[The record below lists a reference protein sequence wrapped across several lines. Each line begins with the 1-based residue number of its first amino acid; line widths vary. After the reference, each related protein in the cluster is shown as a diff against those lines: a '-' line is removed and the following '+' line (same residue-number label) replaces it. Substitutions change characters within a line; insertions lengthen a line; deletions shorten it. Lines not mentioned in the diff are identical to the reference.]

1 MMRRVQPRIGILVV
15 AYNAA
20 GTLAKVLDRIP
31 VEFRPRISGI
41 LVSDDHSADS
51 TYLVGLGYQQ
61 FDPTLPLEVVRN
73 PHNLGYG
80 GNQKVGYQWAIERGL
95 DIIVMLHGDGQY
107 APEKLPDMVGPLER
121 GEADAVFGSRMLT
134 PKAARQ
140 GGMPLYKYMGNKVLT
155 RYENAMAGANLSEWH
170 SGYRAYSVEALQA
183 LPFEKNDDDF
193 NFDSQIIVQLLEAG
207 RTIKEIPIP
216 TFYGDEICYVDG
228 VRYARLVTRDVTR
241 YRAHKLGFGTGELAF
256 ASHAYESKESDA
268 SSHGRIVRWLPDR
281 PPARVLDLGCGDGF
295 VAEQL
300 RAAGHHVVGV
310 DLAAAD
316 GVEAKLDDF
325 IAADLDQ
332 GVPPEVVAAGPFDV
346 VVAADVIE
354 HVRRPEQVLD
364 DLHGRA
370 GPGRRRGGLHPQLR
384 PLVPA
389 APGAGRP
396 VRLRPPGHPRRHP
409 PAVLHAPQLRAPGAR
424 AGLAGGPQ
432 GRHRP
437 APRGGRAGRGRRARP
452 PRAACAG
459 RSGASTAPPS
469 GPGPACS
476 PTSCSTSWSP
486 PAGCPAPPP
495 HAARRPWPPSRSC
508 RWRRPRASMPVA
520 PVDAEPAAAQPPA
533 VPEPSAPAG

>member
-1 MMRRVQPRIGILVV
+1 MQPRIGILVV

-61 FDPTLPLEVVRN
+61 IDPTLPLEVVRN

-80 GNQKVGYQWAIERGL
+80 GNQKVGYRWAIERGL

-140 GGMPLYKYMGNKVLT
+140 GGMPLYKYVGNKVLT
-155 RYENAMAGANLSEWH
+155 RYENAMAGASLSEWH

-228 VRYARLVTRDVTR
+228 VRYARLVARDVTR

-268 SSHGRIVRWLPDR
+268 SSHRRIVRWLADR
-281 PPARVLDLGCGDGF
+281 PQSRVLDLGCGDGY

-310 DLAAAD
+310 DLAPSE
-316 GVEAKLDDF
+316 GVEARLDGF

-332 GVPPEVVAAGPFDV
+332 GVPPEVVAAGPYDV

-364 DLHGRA
+364 DLHAVLAPGGVVVASIPNFAHWYPRLRVLAGRFDYD
-370 GPGRRRGGLHPQLR
+370 RRGILDATHLRFFTHRSFERLARERGWRVARKGVTGLPLEVVERGADEEAPTEGGLRRALRRVDGAALRARPSLFAYQLLYQ
-384 PLVPA
+384 LVPA
-389 APGAGRP
+389 RRSPG
-396 VRLRPPGHPRRHP
+396 
-409 PAVLHAPQLRAPGAR
+409 
-424 AGLAGGPQ
+424 
-432 GRHRP
+432 
-437 APRGGRAGRGRRARP
+437 
-452 PRAACAG
+452 
-459 RSGASTAPPS
+459 ST
-469 GPGPACS
+469 
-476 PTSCSTSWSP
+476 P
-486 PAGCPAPPP
+486 PAGTPAVAAEPVVAVPPPAAAPGGAAGAEAPSAQQQPAPPP
-495 HAARRPWPPSRSC
+495 
-508 RWRRPRASMPVA
+508 
-520 PVDAEPAAAQPPA
+520 A
-533 VPEPSAPAG
+533 VIDAPAPTG

>member
-1 MMRRVQPRIGILVV
+1 MQPRIGILVV

-61 FDPTLPLEVVRN
+61 IDPTLPLEVVRN

-80 GNQKVGYQWAIERGL
+80 GNQKVGYRWAIERGL

-140 GGMPLYKYMGNKVLT
+140 GGMPLYKYVGNKVLT
-155 RYENAMAGANLSEWH
+155 RYENAMAGASLSEWH

-228 VRYARLVTRDVTR
+228 VRYARLVARDVTR

-268 SSHGRIVRWLPDR
+268 SSHRRIVRWLADR
-281 PPARVLDLGCGDGF
+281 PQSRVLDLGCGDGY

-310 DLAAAD
+310 DLAPSE
-316 GVEAKLDDF
+316 GVEARLDGF

-332 GVPPEVVAAGPFDV
+332 GVPPEVVAAGPYDV

-364 DLHGRA
+364 DLHAVLAPGGVVVASIPNFAHWYPRLRVLAGRFDYD
-370 GPGRRRGGLHPQLR
+370 RRGILDATHLRFFTHRSFERLARERGWRVARKGVTGLPLEVVERGADEEAPTEGGLRRALRRVDGAALRARPSLFAYQLLYQ
-384 PLVPA
+384 LVPA
-389 APGAGRP
+389 RRSPGSTPPGGTPAVAAEPVVAVPPPAAAPGGAAG
-396 VRLRPPGHPRRHP
+396 
-409 PAVLHAPQLRAPGAR
+409 AEAPSAQ
-424 AGLAGGPQ
+424 Q
-432 GRHRP
+432 Q
-437 APRGGRAGRGRRARP
+437 
-452 PRAACAG
+452 
-459 RSGASTAPPS
+459 
-469 GPGPACS
+469 
-476 PTSCSTSWSP
+476 
-486 PAGCPAPPP
+486 PAPPP
-495 HAARRPWPPSRSC
+495 
-508 RWRRPRASMPVA
+508 
-520 PVDAEPAAAQPPA
+520 A
-533 VPEPSAPAG
+533 VIDAPAPTG